1 MALNVSTV
9 QAEEIPTSP
18 SDVVRQW
25 LQSYPHDLAQAV
37 TLTSPEF
44 RENLPP
50 SKWIIQKESILNHI
64 HMQYLNSQILKE
76 EITGNRAVIE
86 VKVLISTVIS
96 EQIQFKRYDLGR
108 YCSVWLLEKVSV
120 LEEWFLGHTM

>member
-1 MALNVSTV
+1 MALNVSTI
-9 QAEEIPTSP
+9 QAKEVPTSP
-18 SDVVRQW
+18 RDIVHQW
-25 LQSYPHDLAQAV
+25 LQSYPHDLPQAV

-44 RENLPP
+44 RENLTQ

-76 EITGNRAVIE
+76 EITGKRAVIE

-108 YCSVWLLEKVSV
+108 YCSAWLLEKVSV